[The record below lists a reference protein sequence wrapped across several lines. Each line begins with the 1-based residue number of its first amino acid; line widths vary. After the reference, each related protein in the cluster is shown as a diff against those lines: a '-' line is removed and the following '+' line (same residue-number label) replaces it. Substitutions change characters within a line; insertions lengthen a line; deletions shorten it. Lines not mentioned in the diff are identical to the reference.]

1 MDMRFLPIIT
11 LFFTALCSATENTP
25 QQKEQETAVENRIQ
39 EEQKSQ
45 QLPFSILAHKPN
57 YLLPF
62 SYNDKIKQ
70 NDAYKDGD
78 SMQKLEI
85 EFQISFKMPLA
96 QNIAGSDFSAYF
108 AYTQVSFWQA
118 YNFNNSSPFR
128 ETNYE
133 PELFVQWDGNVDLGD
148 SGWKL
153 QAATFG
159 FTHQSNG
166 RAEPLSRSW
175 NRLEGRVALAY
186 GDLVLAFNPWHRFK
200 ESSDDDNNPDLLDY
214 YGHGKLT
221 AAYKF
226 DEHVLSMTTRN
237 NFESGFS
244 KGSIEATWS
253 FPIYQKVRGYVKG
266 FSGYGNS
273 LIEYNQYTNT
283 LGFGISMTDWL

>member
-1 MDMRFLPIIT
+1 MQRFFILSL
-11 LFFTALCSATENTP
+11 LFSALCSAAEDNSELATQDTAI
-25 QQKEQETAVENRIQ
+25 QKRIEQEQNN
-39 EEQKSQ
+39 Q
-45 QLPFSILAHKPN
+45 QLAFSIIPHKPN
-57 YLLPF
+57 YLLPL
-62 SYNDKIKQ
+62 SLNQKIKQ
-70 NDAYKDGD
+70 YDIYPKEQG
-78 SMQKLEI
+78 MQEAEI
-85 EFQISFKMPLA
+85 EFQISFKMPIA
-96 QNIAGSDFSAYF
+96 ENIAGSDYSVYF

-118 YNFNNSSPFR
+118 YNFDHSSPFR

-133 PELFVQWDGNVDLGD
+133 PELFVQWDGNVDIGSD
-148 SGWKL
+148 WKL

-175 NRLEGRVALAY
+175 NRLEARIAFAY
-186 GDLVLAFNPWHRFK
+186 DNLVLAFNPWYRFK

-221 AAYKF
+221 AAYKVGKHTF
-226 DEHVLSMTTRN
+226 SMTTRN

-244 KGSIEATWS
+244 KGSVQATWS

-273 LIEYNQYTNT
+273 MIEYNQYTNT
-283 LGFGISMTDWL
+283 LGIGISMTDWL